1 MTGLGLHLHVVIR
14 TPGRL
19 QVTAPA
25 TEAAP
30 RPGHS
35 QRWRTSLHAQG
46 ALAVEGEAH
55 IWRGGS
61 KDKDKEGGS
70 TGSTAAGGSGQA
82 GNEAAARLQD
92 KGSGSGGAGEEA
104 GGSEEPRRTKL
115 ASALE
120 RAKAAD
126 EEPAVPPRKQRRG
139 KKGDAAQQ
147 PGGEAAGDGE
157 QPAEGA
163 GPSDQQAAAAR
174 PAEEAGAPAQAA
186 TAGSDA
192 AAEQPQQLGQPPQR
206 QPGAALESFIRP
218 LEQMGERVSEM
229 GERVSD
235 LLHRHTHPQEQAPQ
249 AAGGPPDS
257 QADESG
263 YAASASS
270 DAEEQRVQSPNGSAG
285 SGSCNGGSS
294 KGSGSPHAS
303 SLFGGLSSQA
313 ITATIQDS
321 AALLQRVKDSVQQLT
336 GNVQVR
342 WSPRAGLGCSC
353 SWAGWV

>member
-1 MTGLGLHLHVVIR
+1 MEQPEQRPALILPIA
-14 TPGRL
+14 PAPS

-25 TEAAP
+25 TEAAA
-30 RPGHS
+30 RPGQS

-70 TGSTAAGGSGQA
+70 TGSTAA
-82 GNEAAARLQD
+82 
-92 KGSGSGGAGEEA
+92 SGSGLPGGEPAAKQQDKSGGNGGGGGEEA
-104 GGSEEPRRTKL
+104 GGGEEPRRTKL

-126 EEPAVPPRKQRRG
+126 EEPALPLPRKQRRG
-139 KKGDAAQQ
+139 KRGDAAQQ
-147 PGGEAAGDGE
+147 PGGEEPAAAGDGE
-157 QPAEGA
+157 QPAEAALSSEQG
-163 GPSDQQAAAAR
+163 AAAVS
-174 PAEEAGAPAQAA
+174 PAVEAGAAAQAPA
-186 TAGSDA
+186 AGSDEA
-192 AAEQPQQLGQPPQR
+192 TQQRVQQPQR

-235 LLHRHTHPQEQAPQ
+235 MLHRHTHPQEQAPQ
-249 AAGGPPDS
+249 PAGGPAAV

-263 YAASASS
+263 YVASGSS
-270 DAEEQRVQSPNGSAG
+270 DAEEQRPPPP
-285 SGSCNGGSS
+285 SGASSSSSSGGASS
-294 KGSGSPHAS
+294 SGGGPHSS

-336 GNVQVR
+336 GNVQV
-342 WSPRAGLGCSC
+342 G
-353 SWAGWV
+353 